1 MQSSSIS
8 GQAPRY
14 AETFSVNPHPLSNR
28 ILRVMWSVCYAVLY
42 RPTPNVAYKFRI
54 AILRLFGARVHSTAH
69 PYPKCRIWAPWN
81 LTMAAHSC
89 LANNVD
95 CYNVAP
101 VVLEDYA
108 IVSQYSYL
116 CSASHDFNDAAFP
129 LFSKPITIK
138 RQAWVAARAYVGPGV
153 TVGEGAVVGANSC
166 VYKNIDPWTVVG
178 GNPARAIGRR
188 SLQ

>member
-1 MQSSSIS
+1 M
-8 GQAPRY
+8 
-14 AETFSVNPHPLSNR
+14 
-28 ILRVMWSVCYAVLY
+28 MWSVCHAVLY

-54 AILRLFGARVHSTAH
+54 MILRLFGANIHSTAH

-101 VVLEDYA
+101 VMLEEYA

-116 CSASHDFNDAAFP
+116 CSASHDFRDAAFP
-129 LFSKPITIK
+129 LFSNPITIK

-153 TVGEGAVVGANSC
+153 VVGEGAVVGANSC
-166 VYKNIDPWTVVG
+166 VYKKVDPWTIVG
-178 GNPARAIGRR
+178 GNPARVIGRR

>member
-1 MQSSSIS
+1 
-8 GQAPRY
+8 
-14 AETFSVNPHPLSNR
+14 
-28 ILRVMWSVCYAVLY
+28 
-42 RPTPNVAYKFRI
+42 
-54 AILRLFGARVHSTAH
+54 RLFGANVHPTAH

-101 VVLEDYA
+101 VMLEEYA

-129 LFSKPITIK
+129 PFTRMSI
-138 RQAWVAARAYVGPGV
+138 RG
-153 TVGEGAVVGANSC
+153 
-166 VYKNIDPWTVVG
+166 
-178 GNPARAIGRR
+178 R
-188 SLQ
+188 SLGETRHEPSDGGLCNESSGERFHHDA

>member
-1 MQSSSIS
+1 MHAPSIDNE
-8 GQAPRY
+8 APRY
-14 AETFSVNPHPLSNR
+14 AETFAANPHPLSNR
-28 ILRVMWSVCYAVLY
+28 IRRAAWSVCYAMLY
-42 RPTPNVAYKFRI
+42 RPTPNIAHNFRVM
-54 AILRLFGARVHSTAH
+54 ILRLFGASVHSTAH

-95 CYNVAP
+95 CYNVSP
-101 VVLEDYA
+101 VTLEEYA

-116 CSASHDFNDAAFP
+116 CSASHDCNDAAFP

-153 TVGEGAVVGANSC
+153 TLGEGAVAGANSC
-166 VYKNIDPWTVVG
+166 VYKNVDPWTVVG
-178 GNPARAIGRR
+178 GNPARTIGRR
-188 SLQ
+188 SFQ

>member
-1 MQSSSIS
+1 MHASSMSRET
-8 GQAPRY
+8 QRY
-14 AETFSVNPHPLSNR
+14 AETFAANPHPLSNR
-28 ILRVMWSVCYAVLY
+28 ILRMMWSVCHSVLY
-42 RPTPNVAYKFRI
+42 RPTPNVAHKFRI
-54 AILRLFGARVHSTAH
+54 MILRLFGASVHSTAH

-81 LTMAAHSC
+81 LKMAAHSC

-101 VVLEDYA
+101 VVLEEYA

-129 LFSKPITIK
+129 LFSKPITIQ

-153 TVGEGAVVGANSC
+153 IVGEGAVVGANSC
-166 VYKNIDPWTVVG
+166 VYKNVDPWTIVG